1 MTEKITP
8 QTFNDAAWNMGITI
22 RWNDSNQ
29 NGTVE
34 SSEVTCY
41 GNASDFYNDETADKI
56 IAAVKK
62 GATEKHLKVT
72 RTPNY
77 IDGLDK
83 KVV

>member
-62 GATEKHLKVT
+62 GANISVSSNSAEKT
-72 RTPNY
+72 QTAGTCNN
-77 IDGLDK
+77 
-83 KVV
+83 

>member
-56 IAAVKK
+56 IANEYMSRPKK
-62 GATEKHLKVT
+62 RQALRYYSK
-72 RTPNY
+72 
-77 IDGLDK
+77 
-83 KVV
+83 